1 MTELTDRLSLYRR
14 FRPQRF
20 AEVVGQALVCA
31 TLKRAVAGGKLTHAY
46 LLSGQRGV
54 GKTSV
59 ARILARAANC
69 LSPEDGEPC
78 NRCESCRR
86 ILQGLSLDVV
96 EIDGA
101 SNRGVDQIR
110 RLREEVA
117 YVPAGSQRKVY
128 IIDEVHMLTGE
139 AFNALLKTLE
149 EPPAHILFIFA
160 TTEPHKVPA
169 TVISRCQAFEL
180 QPIPEDAIAQVLAK
194 VGQAAG
200 IALTPGASGLI
211 ARRSRGALRD
221 ALVVLDQLG
230 HGGEVTEQAVAEIL
244 GLPPLSL
251 VDGFLD
257 ALASRDADRAL
268 SVVAELATRGR
279 DLALFLEEAA
289 GCARDR
295 IIAGESALIPIAQR
309 LIDLRGEL
317 GRAFSRRLHVEM
329 AIVALCGPPRA
340 REPQARPPAPARE
353 AALPLDPPSTGSP
366 AKRGIS
372 GEASPDPN
380 MERAQLP
387 AWEEMLEAVFSERV
401 AVAAFLHPA
410 EVTWTD
416 GLLTI
421 RLPPDCGY
429 HYESLLEPEVRGYV
443 ESKAHKLFNPLLAVQ
458 VTWAGENPTL
468 TLEEGARVLAQA
480 VEGRVLREGGNGSR

>member
-1 MTELTDRLSLYRR
+1 MTEQADRLSLYRR

-20 AEVVGQALVCA
+20 GEVVGQDLVVA
-31 TLKRAVAGGKLTHAY
+31 TLRRAVAGGKLGHAY

-69 LSPEDGEPC
+69 LAPEAGEPC
-78 NRCESCRR
+78 NRCASCQR
-86 ILQGLSLDVV
+86 ILHGLSLDVV

-110 RLREEVA
+110 RLREEAA
-117 YVPAGSQRKVY
+117 YVPAGSRYKVY

-149 EPPAHILFIFA
+149 EPPPHVLFIFA

-169 TVISRCQAFEL
+169 TVISRCQAFEF
-180 QPIPEDAIAQVLAK
+180 QPIAEDAIARVLAA
-194 VGQAAG
+194 VAQAEG
-200 IALTPGASGLI
+200 IVLAPAAAELI

-230 HGGEVTEQAVAEIL
+230 QAGAVTEEAVVDLL
-244 GLPPLSL
+244 GLPPLSQ

-257 ALASRDADRAL
+257 ALAGRDADRAL
-268 SVVAELATRGR
+268 AIVADLSTRGR

-289 GCARDR
+289 TRARDR
-295 IIAGESALIPIAQR
+295 IIAGEPGLIPIAR
-309 LIDLRGEL
+309 SLIDLRGEL

-329 AIVALCGPPRA
+329 AIVALCGPPQGGAPR
-340 REPQARPPAPARE
+340 PAPTRE
-353 AALPLDPPSTGSP
+353 ANVPSSTPAPSSPPPPLGGDPPEAAAPGATP
-366 AKRGIS
+366 ADPLT
-372 GEASPDPN
+372 EAWQ
-380 MERAQLP
+380 A
-387 AWEEMLEAVFSERV
+387 MLESMLAERI
-401 AVAAFLHPA
+401 AVAAFLSPA
-410 EVTWTD
+410 AVTWAD

-429 HYESLLEPEVRGYV
+429 HYESLLDPAVRGYV
-443 ESKAHKLFNPLLAVQ
+443 ETTARKFFNPLLAVE
-458 VTWAGENPTL
+458 VVWAGGNHRP
-468 TLEEGARVLAQA
+468 TLEEGARILAEA
-480 VEGRVLREGGNGSR
+480 LEGRILREGDDGSR

>member
-1 MTELTDRLSLYRR
+1 MTDAERLSLYRR

-20 AEVVGQALVCA
+20 ADVVGQDLVVA
-31 TLKRAVAGGKLTHAY
+31 TLRRAVAAGKLGHAY

-69 LSPEDGEPC
+69 LAPKDGEPC
-78 NRCESCRR
+78 NRCQSCLR
-86 ILQGLSLDVV
+86 ILAGQSLDVV

-117 YVPAGSQRKVY
+117 YVPAGSRYKVY

-149 EPPAHILFIFA
+149 EPPPHVLFIFA

-169 TVISRCQAFEL
+169 TVLSRCQAFEFG
-180 QPIPEDAIAQVLAK
+180 PIPDEAIARVLAQ
-194 VGQAAG
+194 VAQAEG
-200 IALTPGASGLI
+200 IALEPGAAELI

-230 HGGEVTEQAVAEIL
+230 HGGAITEARVVELL

-257 ALASRDADRAL
+257 ALLARNADRAL
-268 SVVAELATRGR
+268 AVVGELAARGR
-279 DLALFLEEAA
+279 DLALFVEEAA
-289 GCARDR
+289 GRARDR
-295 IIAGESALIPIAQR
+295 IIAGEAALIPVAQR
-309 LIDLRGEL
+309 LIELRGEL
-317 GRAFSRRLHVEM
+317 GRAFSRRLHLELAVI
-329 AIVALCGPPRA
+329 AHCGPPAAPPTEPPRPAQDRA
-340 REPQARPPAPARE
+340 ASPPAQPDRGEQGGGENLGWE
-353 AALPLDPPSTGSP
+353 A
-366 AKRGIS
+366 
-372 GEASPDPN
+372 
-380 MERAQLP
+380 
-387 AWEEMLEAVFSERV
+387 MLKAVLSERP
-401 AVAAFLHPA
+401 AVAAFLAPA
-410 EVTWTD
+410 AATWAD

-421 RLPPDCGY
+421 RLPRDCAY
-429 HYESLLEPEVRGYV
+429 HHEALQDPQVRGYV
-443 ESKAHKLFNPLLAVQ
+443 EAVAHRFFTPLLAVEI
-458 VTWAGENPTL
+458 VREGEREKPS
-468 TLEEGARVLAQA
+468 LEEGARILAEA
-480 VEGRVLREGGNGSR
+480 LEGRVLREAGNG

>member
-1 MTELTDRLSLYRR
+1 MTEPTDRLSLYRR

-20 AEVVGQALVCA
+20 REVVGQDLVVA
-31 TLKRAVAGGKLTHAY
+31 TLRRAVAGGKLGHAY

-69 LSPEDGEPC
+69 LSPEEGEPC
-78 NRCESCRR
+78 NRCESCQR
-86 ILQGLSLDVV
+86 ILKGLSLDVV

-117 YVPAGSQRKVY
+117 YVPAGSRYKVY

-149 EPPAHILFIFA
+149 EPPPHVLFIFA

-169 TVISRCQAFEL
+169 TVISRCQAFEF
-180 QPIPEDAIAQVLAK
+180 QPIAEDAIARALAAVAQAEGIVLAP
-194 VGQAAG
+194 ATAE
-200 IALTPGASGLI
+200 LI

-230 HGGEVTEQAVAEIL
+230 QAGEVTEEAVVDLL
-244 GLPPLSL
+244 GLPPLSQ

-257 ALASRDADRAL
+257 ALAGRDADRAL
-268 SVVAELATRGR
+268 AIVAELSTRGR

-289 GCARDR
+289 TRARDR
-295 IIAGESALIPIAQR
+295 IIAGEPGLIPIAR
-309 LIDLRGEL
+309 SLIELRGEL

-329 AIVALCGPPRA
+329 AIVALCGPPQRG
-340 REPQARPPAPARE
+340 EPRPAPTRE
-353 AALPLDPPSTGSP
+353 ASLPPSAAAPSSP
-366 AKRGIS
+366 PPPLGGGTPEAPEAKP
-372 GEASPDPN
+372 AAPLTAAW
-380 MERAQLP
+380 RA
-387 AWEEMLEAVFSERV
+387 MLESMLAERT
-401 AVAAFLHPA
+401 AVAAFLSPA
-410 EVTWTD
+410 EVTWAD

-429 HYESLLEPEVRGYV
+429 HYESLLDPAVRSYV
-443 ESKAHKLFNPLLAVQ
+443 EATAHKFFDPLLAVQ
-458 VTWAGENPTL
+458 LAWAGGNHRP
-468 TLEEGARVLAQA
+468 TLEEGARILAEA
-480 VEGRVLREGGNGSR
+480 LEGRILREGDDGSR